1 MLLDPFL
8 ANAADAPEKIGIV
21 DDRGSYTNAQLARM
35 AGGIAAVI
43 ARTTQKPTV
52 GILLPSSAAFVAAFY
67 GTLWAGRTVVPINFL
82 LGPREIG
89 HIVADSGI
97 DLILSVPPL
106 AEKFQI
112 PGVTVIDLMELPT
125 DSPIE
130 PPPPAKKEPGDLA
143 TILYTSGTSGLPK
156 GVELTYA
163 NMDADVRA
171 SIIHAELKGEHN
183 FLGIVPLFH
192 STGLL
197 ATMLAPVTLGAKA
210 VYIAR
215 FSPVATIK
223 AIREHAISLMA
234 GVPSMYGAMIR
245 LKDASP
251 ADFAQMYACISG
263 GEPLPAAIREAFYA
277 RYGVHLM
284 EGYGLTETIGPVAF
298 NVPHKHKAG
307 SVGKVMA
314 AAKVKF
320 VDDNDAEV
328 PPGGTGEI
336 LLAGPMITQRYHH
349 LPEETAKAFAACG
362 YFRTGDLGNLDAD
375 GFLHVTGR
383 KKDLIIVSGE
393 KVYPREIEELLGEHP
408 AIADVA
414 VVGRPDESRGE
425 MVVAFIVAKTELP
438 ADQSPGLASVRDFL
452 KSKNV
457 IAWKIPKAVHLVK
470 ELPRSPTGKVLKREL
485 KEMEP

>member
-8 ANAADAPEKIGIV
+8 ANAARTPEKIGVV
-21 DDRGSYTNAQLARM
+21 DDRGSYTNATLARM
-35 AGGIAAVI
+35 AGGIAALVT
-43 ARTTQKPTV
+43 ASTTKNAV
-52 GILLPSSAAFVAAFY
+52 GLLLPSCAAFVGGFY
-67 GTLWAGRTVVPINFL
+67 GATWAGKTVVPINFL

-97 DLILSVPPL
+97 DLILSAPPL
-106 AEKFQI
+106 AEKIQI
-112 PGVTVIDLMELPT
+112 PGVKVIDLAQLPT
-125 DSPIE
+125 DGNIQ
-130 PPPPAKKEPGDLA
+130 PPAPAKAQAGDLA

-156 GVELTYA
+156 GVELTHA
-163 NMDADVRA
+163 NLDADVRA
-171 SIIHAELKGEHN
+171 AIVHAELKGEHN

-223 AIREHAISLMA
+223 AIREHAISVMA
-234 GVPSMYGAMIR
+234 GVPSMYGAICR
-245 LKDASP
+245 LKDAGP
-251 ADFAQMYACISG
+251 DDFKQMYATISG
-263 GEPLPAAIREAFYA
+263 GEPLPATIREAFRA
-277 RYGVHLM
+277 KFDTRLM

-298 NVPHKHKAG
+298 NTPQNYRAG

-320 VDDNDAEV
+320 VDDNDNEV

-336 LLAGPMITQRYHH
+336 LLAGPMIFRRYHN
-349 LPEETAKAFAACG
+349 LPEETKKAKTPDG
-362 YFRTGDLGNLDAD
+362 YFRSGDIGHLDAD
-375 GFLHVTGR
+375 GYLHITGR

-393 KVYPREIEELLGEHP
+393 KVPPREIEELLGEHP

-425 MVVAFIVAKTELP
+425 MVVAFVVPKP
-438 ADQSPGLASVRDFL
+438 DQTVDAGSVREFL
-452 KSKNV
+452 KAKNV
-457 IAWKIPKAVHLVK
+457 MQWKIPKAVHVVAD
-470 ELPRSPTGKVLKREL
+470 LPRSPTGKVLKREL
-485 KEMEP
+485 KEPA